1 MAATGSIPAVAQIT
15 TAPQHH
21 ALHNLTRPRPQPRR
35 PRRTGPL
42 ACQAVVDQAQ
52 QHHPSRRAA
61 IAASLLLLP
70 TAAAAQQP
78 AHALTC
84 PGGAAGAAEPWPFQ
98 RRQLLLTISSDY
110 NKYADT
116 YEQLDAGAIPEALG
130 FAELRQQLIAQV
142 GPGALIVCPS
152 SGPCCRNHQLPCQRH
167 HNNMMIAQST
177 THSPN
182 PPPNPPNPPPNP
194 PKGVR

>member
-1 MAATGSIPAVAQIT
+1 MNTYPNNIRIPQNHKMAATGSIPAVAQIT
-15 TAPQHH
+15 AAPPHAPHH
-21 ALHNLTRPRPQPRR
+21 RHQLQRPRLQPRR

-52 QHHPSRRAA
+52 HHHPSRRAA
-61 IAASLLLLP
+61 IAAPLLLLP
-70 TAAAAQQP
+70 TAAAAAQQP

-84 PGGAAGAAEPWPFQ
+84 PGAAAGAAELWPFQ

-130 FAELRQQLIAQV
+130 FAELRQQLIAKV
-142 GPGALIVCPS
+142 GNWDLCMLSGA
-152 SGPCCRNHQLPCQRH
+152 CCRNYQLHCSVT
-167 HNNMMIAQST
+167 ISAC
-177 THSPN
+177 
-182 PPPNPPNPPPNP
+182 
-194 PKGVR
+194 